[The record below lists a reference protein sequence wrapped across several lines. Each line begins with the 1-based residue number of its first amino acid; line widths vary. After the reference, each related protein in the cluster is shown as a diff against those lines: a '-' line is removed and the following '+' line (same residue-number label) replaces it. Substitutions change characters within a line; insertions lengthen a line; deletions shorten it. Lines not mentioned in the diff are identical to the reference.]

1 METGFSWVVV
11 GFFGVAKE
19 LFFVKL
25 ELAVGEGG
33 IGSAVVVLD
42 HRVGEVGISVE
53 GLRADPGLPAVDLL
67 PDIEPLVSE
76 LRVVG
81 AVLFLVSF

>member
-1 METGFSWVVV
+1 M
-11 GFFGVAKE
+11 AKE

-33 IGSAVVVLD
+33 I
-42 HRVGEVGISVE
+42 SVE
-53 GLRADPGLPAVDLL
+53 GLRADPGLPAVELL